1 MTEKLYY
8 SDPFQK
14 TFTAAVLACEAEKDR
29 FAVVLDRTSFYPE
42 GGGQPADTGALGE
55 AEVLDVRERDGV
67 IRHLCSRPLSVG
79 AEVTGAIDWER
90 RFDHMQQHSGEHIVS
105 GFLCRR
111 YGCDNVGFHMG
122 HDLVTIDFNFPHPAG
137 GPAGHRGGGQRL
149 SLGGPGRGDRLSQR
163 GGPGTGSLPQQEVH
177 PRGGAAGDL
186 SRGGLLR
193 LLRHPRP
200 LRRTGG
206 AHQAPD
212 LPEVP
217 GRGAHR
223 DGRRGPGPPVL
234 RGGAGAEHEDLPP
247 PQRQGPGTP
256 PPRWSGAQRE
266 LYAIRGRL
274 TALEEESFAQK
285 AQALAGAGDVLLLEG
300 EMSSES
306 VRKLCAVV
314 LETCGGRCA
323 VFAGADGSWKYGR
336 GPARRGPQAADK
348 GPERRPERPGRRQER
363 LRPGERRRQRG
374 GDPRLSSPGGEVF
387 HPLRKT
393 RPRFPSERE
402 RTGPFGPVL
411 LFSIDALFAP
421 TSSP

>member
-29 FAVVLDRTSFYPE
+29 FAVVLDRTAFYPE

-122 HDLVTIDFNFPHPAG
+122 HDLVTIDFNFPI
-137 GPAGHRGGGQRL
+137 
-149 SLGGPGRGDRLSQR
+149 
-163 GGPGTGSLPQQEVH
+163 
-177 PRGGAAGDL
+177 
-186 SRGGLLR
+186 
-193 LLRHPRP
+193 
-200 LRRTGG
+200 
-206 AHQAPD
+206 
-212 LPEVP
+212 
-217 GRGAHR
+217 
-223 DGRRGPGPPVL
+223 PP
-234 RGGAGAEHEDLPP
+234 EDLPAIEGEVNAYLWEDRAAEIAFLSGEALE
-247 PQRQGPGTP
+247 QAHYRSKKFIPGVVRLVTFP
-256 PPRWSGAQRE
+256 GADCCACCGTHVRSAGQVGLIKLLTCQKFRDGVRIEMAAGGRALRYCAAVQEQNTRISHLLSAKALDTAAAVERAQRE
-266 LYAIRGRL
+266 LYALRGRL

-323 VFAGADGSWKYGR
+323 VFAGADGSWKYAVGQHGGDLRPLTKDLNAALSGR
-336 GPARRGPQAADK
+336 GGGKSDFVQGSAAAS
-348 GPERRPERPGRRQER
+348 EAEIRAFFAGR
-363 LRPGERRRQRG
+363 
-374 GDPRLSSPGGEVF
+374 
-387 HPLRKT
+387 
-393 RPRFPSERE
+393 
-402 RTGPFGPVL
+402 
-411 LFSIDALFAP
+411 
-421 TSSP
+421 